1 MNADKTINHT
11 MAKNLRDT
19 KQARKL
25 ASDLSHLAYS
35 YVPSYRPTTADLKKL
50 RVLKELKKNKNI
62 VILKPDK
69 GNGVFVRGILKI
81 FNDTS
86 KFRPIKDDPTLLTEG
101 RLQRLLRKLKKN
113 WSSRQRGV

>member
-1 MNADKTINHT
+1 

-35 YVPSYRPTTADLKKL
+35 YVSLYLITTADLKEL
-50 RVLKELKKNKNI
+50 RVLKELRKNKNI

-69 GNGVFVRGILKI
+69 GNGVVVLDRTDYDHQLIEEWLYPQTG
-81 FNDTS
+81 
-86 KFRPIKDDPTLLTEG
+86 
-101 RLQRLLRKLKKN
+101 KK
-113 WSSRQRGV
+113 